1 MYISLI
7 SDCVCLKALCLH
19 KKNLSRKFRISFLS
33 TTDLKVNCFKFY
45 HLSNFVKQAFE
56 LSERIN
62 LYSKCNN
69 EIHINCLINLILE
82 IIVTSDGLIWE
93 LIKLIWNF
101 VVTTLR
107 YGCSHVNFLVT
118 YFPKNTSGRLLLY
131 EVI

>member
-1 MYISLI
+1 MYTSLI

-19 KKNLSRKFRISFLS
+19 KKHVSRKFRVSFLLAI
-33 TTDLKVNCFKFY
+33 DLNVNCFKFY
-45 HLSNFVKQAFE
+45 HLSNFVKQTFE

-62 LYSKCNN
+62 LYSKCNI
-69 EIHINCLINLILE
+69 ETDINCLINLILE

-101 VVTTLR
+101 IVTTLR
-107 YGCSHVNFLVT
+107 YGCSPVNFPVT

-131 EVI
+131 EVV

>member
-19 KKNLSRKFRISFLS
+19 KKHVSRKFRVSFLS
-33 TTDLKVNCFKFY
+33 TIDLNVNCFKFY
-45 HLSNFVKQAFE
+45 HLSNFVKQTE

-62 LYSKCNN
+62 LYSKCNI
-69 EIHINCLINLILE
+69 ETDINCLINLILE

-101 VVTTLR
+101 IVTTLR
-107 YGCSHVNFLVT
+107 YGCSPVNFPVT

-131 EVI
+131 EVV

>member
-19 KKNLSRKFRISFLS
+19 KKHVSRKFRVSFLS
-33 TTDLKVNCFKFY
+33 TIDLNVNCFKFY
-45 HLSNFVKQAFE
+45 HLSNFVNQTFE

-62 LYSKCNN
+62 LYSKCNI
-69 EIHINCLINLILE
+69 ETDINCLINLILE

-101 VVTTLR
+101 IVTTLR
-107 YGCSHVNFLVT
+107 YGCSPVNFPVT

-131 EVI
+131 EAV

>member
-19 KKNLSRKFRISFLS
+19 KKHVSRKFRVSFFS
-33 TTDLKVNCFKFY
+33 TIDLNVNCFKFY
-45 HLSNFVKQAFE
+45 HLSNFVKQTFE

-62 LYSKCNN
+62 LYSKCNI
-69 EIHINCLINLILE
+69 ETDINCLINLILE

-101 VVTTLR
+101 IVTTLR
-107 YGCSHVNFLVT
+107 YGCSPVNFPVT

-131 EVI
+131 EVV